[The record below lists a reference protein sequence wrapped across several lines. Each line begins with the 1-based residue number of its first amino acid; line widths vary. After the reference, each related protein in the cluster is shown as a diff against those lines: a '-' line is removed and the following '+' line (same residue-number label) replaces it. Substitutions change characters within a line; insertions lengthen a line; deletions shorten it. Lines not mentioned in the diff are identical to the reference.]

1 MQYFILL
8 PGDKESDALNEANLL
23 GEESFGVFWAGSGL
37 KALMMMVDQK
47 PELLPTVI
55 IRNDNTDQIFTI
67 EQFLLRIQ
75 KLNIR
80 YR

>member
-1 MQYFILL
+1 MQFFLMM
-8 PGDKESDALNEANLL
+8 PGDTEQDTLNEANLL

-37 KALMMMVDQK
+37 KALMMMVEQK
-47 PELLPTVI
+47 PELLPAVT

-67 EQFLLRIQ
+67 EQFLSRIQ